1 MALSYSAYAVATLV
15 ADQFNYLLS
24 NMLLYQMNSIKCSS
38 VLPPRETA
46 KHFIHRFAR
55 VTLCARLSSATNCAP
70 MLKKK

>member
-38 VLPPRETA
+38 VLPPSEIVVLQMLNVA
-46 KHFIHRFAR
+46 
-55 VTLCARLSSATNCAP
+55 VGPQLLSN
-70 MLKKK
+70 